1 MQKPDLSRD
10 LYTATGLWLMLSL
23 FLIFSQSALSHNA
36 VSKEAVT
43 MMAFDLLALV
53 IACFSYKWHRAL
65 KAGFGITLGILL
77 LVSPW
82 LFGFAG
88 NAVATWNMGL
98 VGLVVIVTALVALL
112 RRQSELHYG

>member
-1 MQKPDLSRD
+1 MQCPDLSRD
-10 LYTATGLWLMLSL
+10 LYAATGLWLMLSP

-43 MMAFDLLALV
+43 MMAFGLLALV
-53 IACFSYKWHRAL
+53 IACFSYKRHRVL
-65 KAGFGITLGILL
+65 QAGFGITLGTSL

-82 LFGFAG
+82 LFVFSG

-112 RRQSELHYG
+112 KRQSELQHG